1 MITASDAQTM
11 ALVDQYIDIDRLL
24 TTVQEICRIPSVLGD
39 EGAFSEYLVEMMR
52 ASGFDGAALQS
63 VLPDR
68 PNATGHIDFGTGG
81 RTVVLTGHL
90 DTKPPSHGWTV
101 TEPFSGALIDGA
113 IYGQGIMD
121 MKAALVCQVIAME
134 ALRSSGLPLSGR
146 LAFAGVVDH
155 MGDQRGAIEYFTTH
169 PADLAVLGECSGS
182 QVYLGH
188 RGRYYFDITVRGRSA
203 HTCHK
208 PLAINANLLAAHA
221 IIELDASKLQP
232 ELEDWVLE
240 LFGPET
246 YMAPGRVY
254 GGLPPGGPSM
264 IPDECV
270 IRVDCRP
277 QPGITV
283 EQVRAEIDRCL
294 AGAKKRDS
302 RFEADVEL
310 ADVKAGYLVGRDD
323 EVTTTM
329 VRSLAAVRGHDS
341 PVSVGNWLGDTS
353 SVGHRVPTIIFGP
366 GAEPVYAANEH
377 LTVDEIVEATRAYA
391 MFAALSM
398 STESRGRQTCS

>member
-1 MITASDAQTM
+1 MIAESEEQTL
-11 ALVDQYIDIDRLL
+11 AIIDEHIDIDRLV
-24 TTVQEICRIPSVLGD
+24 TTVQAICRIPSVLGD
-39 EGAFSEYLVEMMR
+39 EGAFAAYLVDMMH
-52 ASGFDGAALQS
+52 ASGFDGAALQP

-68 PNATGHIDFGTGG
+68 PNATGHLDFGTGG

-101 TEPFSGALIDGA
+101 TEPFSGALIDGS

-134 ALRSSGLPLSGR
+134 ALRASKIPLNGR
-146 LAFAGVVDH
+146 LAFAGVADH
-155 MGDQRGAIEYFTTH
+155 MGDQLGAIEYFAHH

-182 QVYLGH
+182 QIYLGH
-188 RGRYYFDITVRGRSA
+188 RGRYYFDITVRGLSA

-208 PLAINANLLAAHA
+208 PAAINANLLAAHA
-221 IIELDASKLQP
+221 IIELDASKLEPQ
-232 ELEDWVLE
+232 LEEWVLD

-246 YMAPGRVY
+246 FMAPGRVY

-277 QPGITV
+277 QPGVTI
-283 EQVRAEIDRCL
+283 EEVRAEIDRCL
-294 AGAKKRDS
+294 AAAAMRDP
-302 RFEADVEL
+302 RFKADVEL
-310 ADVKAGYLVGRDD
+310 VDVKDGYLVSRDD
-323 EVTTTM
+323 EVATTM
-329 VRSLAAVRGHDS
+329 IRALASVRGHQS

-353 SVGHRVPTIIFGP
+353 SVGHKVPTIIFGP
-366 GAEPVYAANEH
+366 GAESAYAANEH

-391 MFAALSM
+391 VFAALSL
-398 STESRGRQTCS
+398 GAGA

>member
-1 MITASDAQTM
+1 MTAVSEGQ
-11 ALVDQYIDIDRLL
+11 ALAAIDEHLDIDRLL

-39 EGAFSEYLVEMMR
+39 ERGFSEYLVNMMR
-52 ASGFDGAALQS
+52 SSAFDGAELQP

-68 PNATGHIDFGTGG
+68 PNATGHIDFGDGG

-90 DTKPPSHGWTV
+90 DTKPPSHGWTI
-101 TEPFSGALIDGA
+101 TEPFSGAMIDGA

-121 MKAALVCQVIAME
+121 MKAALVCQVVAME
-134 ALRSSGLPLSGR
+134 ALRASAIPMSGR

-155 MGDQRGAIEYFTTH
+155 MGDQRGAIEYFARH
-169 PADLAVLGECSGS
+169 DADLAVLGECSGS

-188 RGRYYFDITVRGRSA
+188 RGRYYFDITVRGLSA

-208 PLAINANLLAAHA
+208 PMAINANLLAAHA
-221 IIELDASKLQP
+221 IIELDASRLQP

-240 LFGPET
+240 LFGAET

-277 QPGITV
+277 QPGVTV

-294 AGAKKRDS
+294 AEAKKRDP
-302 RFEADVEL
+302 RFQADVVL
-310 ADVKAGYLVGRDD
+310 ADVKDGYLVGRDD
-323 EVTTTM
+323 EVTQNM
-329 VRSLAAVRGHDS
+329 IRALAAVRGRES

-377 LTVDEIVEATRAYA
+377 LTIEEIVEAARAYA
-391 MFAALSM
+391 VFAALSLAA
-398 STESRGRQTCS
+398 S

>member
-1 MITASDAQTM
+1 MILASDTQTL
-11 ALVDQYIDIDRLL
+11 ATIDQHIDIDRLV
-24 TTVQEICRIPSVLGD
+24 TTVQEICRIPSVLGE
-39 EGAFSEYLVEMMR
+39 EGAFAAYLVDMMR
-52 ASGFDGAALQS
+52 ASSFDGAALQP

-68 PNATGHIDFGTGG
+68 PNATGHLDFGAGG

-101 TEPFSGALIDGA
+101 TEPFSGALIDGK

-134 ALRSSGLPLSGR
+134 AVRASGIPLNGCLS
-146 LAFAGVVDH
+146 FAGVADH
-155 MGDQRGAIEYFTTH
+155 MGDQRGAIEYFAHH

-182 QVYLGH
+182 QIYLGH

-208 PLAINANLLAAHA
+208 PSAVNANTLAAHA
-221 IIELDASKLQP
+221 IIELDASKLEP
-232 ELEDWVLE
+232 RLEDWVLD
-240 LFGPET
+240 LFGAET
-246 YMAPGRVY
+246 FMAPGRVY

-277 QPGITV
+277 QPGVSI
-283 EQVRAEIDRCL
+283 EEVRAEIDRCL
-294 AGAKKRDS
+294 AAAKERDP
-302 RFEADVEL
+302 RFRADVVL
-310 ADVKAGYLVGRDD
+310 ADVKNGYLVGRND
-323 EVTTTM
+323 EVTVNM
-329 VRSLAAVRGHDS
+329 VQALAAVRGQES

-353 SVGHRVPTIIFGP
+353 SVGHQVPTIIFGP
-366 GAEPVYAANEH
+366 GAESAYAANEH
-377 LTVDEIVEATRAYA
+377 LTIDEIVEATRAYA
-391 MFAALSM
+391 MFAALSL
-398 STESRGRQTCS
+398 SA

>member
-1 MITASDAQTM
+1 MASDEDI
-11 ALVDQYIDIDRLL
+11 LVAIDKQIDINRL
-24 TTVQEICRIPSVLGD
+24 TTAVREICRIPSVLGD
-39 EGAFSEYLVEMMR
+39 EKAFAEYLVEMMR
-52 ASGFDGAALQS
+52 LSGFDGAALQP
-63 VLPDR
+63 VLPER
-68 PNATGHIDFGTGG
+68 PNATGHIDFSDGG

-101 TEPFSGALIDGA
+101 TEPFSGDLINGK

-121 MKAALVCQVIAME
+121 MKAALVCQVVAME
-134 ALRSSGLPLSGR
+134 ALRASGIPLRGR
-146 LAFAGVVDH
+146 LAFAGVMDH
-155 MGDQRGAIEYFTTH
+155 MGDQLGAIEYFENH
-169 PADLAVLGECSGS
+169 NADLAVLGECSGS

-188 RGRYYFDITVRGRSA
+188 RGRYYFDITVRGLSA

-208 PLAINANLLAAHA
+208 PSAINANLLAAHA

-232 ELEDWVLE
+232 ELEDWVRD
-240 LFGPET
+240 LFGSET

-277 QPGITV
+277 QPGVTI

-294 AGAKKRDS
+294 AAAKTRDP
-302 RFEADVEL
+302 RFKAEVEL
-310 ADVKAGYLVGRDD
+310 VDVKKGYLVNRDD
-323 EVTTTM
+323 EVAETM
-329 VRSLAAVRGHDS
+329 VRALRTVRGHES

-353 SVGHRVPTIIFGP
+353 SVGHHVPTIIFGP
-366 GAEPVYAANEH
+366 GLESAYAADEH

-391 MFAALSM
+391 MFGALSM
-398 STESRGRQTCS
+398 GTGS

>member
-1 MITASDAQTM
+1 VTEASDAQLLAT
-11 ALVDQYIDIDRLL
+11 IDKHLDVDRLL
-24 TTVQEICRIPSVLGD
+24 HTVQEICRIPSVLGD
-39 EGAFSEYLVEMMR
+39 EKGFAEYLVDMMK
-52 ASGFDGAALQS
+52 ASGFDGAELQQ
-63 VLPDR
+63 VLPER
-68 PNATGHIDFGTGG
+68 PNATGHLDFGAGG

-101 TEPFSGALIDGA
+101 TEPFSGELIDGR

-134 ALRSSGLPLSGR
+134 ALRASGIPLQGR

-155 MGDQRGAIEYFTTH
+155 MGDQRGAIAYFDQH
-169 PADLAVLGECSGS
+169 HADLAVLGECSGS

-188 RGRYYFDITVRGRSA
+188 RGRYYFDITVRGLSA

-208 PLAINANLLAAHA
+208 PLAINANLLAAYA
-221 IIELDASKLQP
+221 IIELDGSKLEP
-232 ELEDWVLE
+232 DLEDWVLD

-246 YMAPGRVY
+246 YMSPGRVY

-277 QPGITV
+277 QPGVTI

-294 AGAKKRDS
+294 DAARERDP
-302 RFEADVEL
+302 RFKADVEL
-310 ADVKAGYLVGRDD
+310 VDVKDGYLVGRDD

-329 VRSLAAVRGHDS
+329 VRALAAVRGEES
-341 PVSVGNWLGDTS
+341 PVSVGNWLGDTA
-353 SVGHRVPTIIFGP
+353 SVGHKVPTIIFGP
-366 GAEPVYAANEH
+366 GAEPVYAANEN
-377 LTVDEIVEATRAYA
+377 LTIEEIVEAARAYA

-398 STESRGRQTCS
+398 RTDQA

>member
-1 MITASDAQTM
+1 MTGPSEAQLLASI
-11 ALVDQYIDIDRLL
+11 DQHINTDRLIR
-24 TTVQEICRIPSVLGD
+24 TVQDICRIPSVLGD
-39 EGAFSEYLVEMMR
+39 ERGFAEYLVDMMGS
-52 ASGFDGAALQS
+52 SGFDGAALQP

-68 PNATGHIDFGTGG
+68 PNATGHIDFGSGG

-101 TEPFSGALIDGA
+101 THPYSGALVEDK

-121 MKAALVCQVIAME
+121 MKAALVCQVVAME
-134 ALRSSGLPLSGR
+134 TLRATGIPLQGR
-146 LAFAGVVDH
+146 LAFAGVMDH
-155 MGDQRGAIEYFTTH
+155 MGDQLGAIAYFDDH

-188 RGRYYFDITVRGRSA
+188 RGRYYFDITVRGLSA

-208 PLAINANLLAAHA
+208 PAAINANLLAAHA

-232 ELEDWVLE
+232 ELEDWVLD

-246 YMAPGRVY
+246 FMAPGRVY

-277 QPGITV
+277 QPGVTIDR
-283 EQVRAEIDRCL
+283 VRAEIDRCL
-294 AGAKKRDS
+294 AAATRRDP
-302 RFEADVEL
+302 RFKADVEL
-310 ADVKAGYLVGRDD
+310 VDVKKGYLVNRDD
-323 EVTTTM
+323 EVAATM
-329 VRSLAAVRGHDS
+329 VRALTTVRGHES

-353 SVGHRVPTIIFGP
+353 SVGHQVPTIIFGP
-366 GAEPVYAANEH
+366 GLESAYAADEH

-398 STESRGRQTCS
+398 APDN

>member
-1 MITASDAQTM
+1 MIATSDAQTL
-11 ALVDQYIDIDRLL
+11 AIVDKHIDIDRLV
-24 TTVQEICRIPSVLGD
+24 TTVQEICRIPSVLGE
-39 EGAFSEYLVEMMR
+39 EGAYSAYLVDMMR
-52 ASGFDGAALQS
+52 RSGFDAAASQP

-81 RTVVLTGHL
+81 RTVVLTGHI
-90 DTKPPSHGWTV
+90 DTKPPSHGWTL
-101 TEPFSGALIDGA
+101 TEPYSGELIDGA

-121 MKAALVCQVIAME
+121 MKAALVCQLIAME
-134 ALRSSGLPLSGR
+134 ALRASGIELNGR

-155 MGDQRGAIEYFTTH
+155 MGDQRGAIEYFAH
-169 PADLAVLGECSGS
+169 HDADLAVLGECSGS

-188 RGRYYFDITVRGRSA
+188 RGRYYFDITVRGLSA

-208 PLAINANLLAAHA
+208 PTAINANLLAAHA
-221 IIELDASKLQP
+221 IIELDASKLEPQ
-232 ELEDWVLE
+232 LEDWVLE

-246 YMAPGRVY
+246 YMVPGRVY

-277 QPGITV
+277 QPGVTI

-294 AGAKKRDS
+294 DGARERDP
-302 RFEADVEL
+302 RFQAEVVL
-310 ADVKAGYLVGRDD
+310 ADVKDGYLVKRDD
-323 EVTTTM
+323 EVAATM
-329 VRSLAAVRGHDS
+329 IRALAAVRGHES

-353 SVGHRVPTIIFGP
+353 SVGHQVPTIIFGP
-366 GAEPVYAANEH
+366 GSERAYAANEH
-377 LTVDEIVEATRAYA
+377 LTVDEIVEAARAYA

-398 STESRGRQTCS
+398 SPDPTRDTL